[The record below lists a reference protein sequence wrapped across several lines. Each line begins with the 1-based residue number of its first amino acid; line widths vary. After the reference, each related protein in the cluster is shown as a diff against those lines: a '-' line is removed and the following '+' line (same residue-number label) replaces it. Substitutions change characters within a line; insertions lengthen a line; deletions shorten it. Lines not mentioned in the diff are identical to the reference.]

1 MADQRQQLTAVLVL
15 AGLAG
20 ALLFVSMQQGRV
32 PGGGPGPPPP
42 GPGAPHPPEGELPPL
57 TPEQIIAAHNGP
69 RPTARAVPFYK
80 NEETWE
86 LNRDA
91 KGRLTSIT
99 VHREATVTRP

>member
-1 MADQRQQLTAVLVL
+1 MADQQQQLTAVLIL

-20 ALLFVSMQQGRV
+20 ALLFVSMQRGRT

-42 GPGAPHPPEGELPPL
+42 GPGEPPTGEMPPL

-69 RPTARAVPFYK
+69 RPTAHAVPFYE

-91 KGRLTSIT
+91 KGRLSSIT
-99 VHREATVTRP
+99 VHRQATVTRP